1 MPLIIRKS
9 IRRINVTENK
19 KALFTLLNE
28 ISLLI
33 DKKLSQFRCD
43 KTFKSTIWKVN
54 RDKTYQICYMGRLH
68 DVKNALGTE
77 LSVGQNVW
85 VKIPSNSLKDMH
97 ICGIV
102 DKGK

>member
-1 MPLIIRKS
+1 M
-9 IRRINVTENK
+9 NEDD
-19 KALFTLLNE
+19 KALHTL
-28 ISLLI
+28 IKVIKQAIDDSLA
-33 DKKLSQFRCD
+33 KYKCD

-54 RDKTYQICYMGRLH
+54 RDKTYQICYIGHLY

-77 LSVGQNVW
+77 LSVGQTVW

>member
-1 MPLIIRKS
+1 M
-9 IRRINVTENK
+9 NDNM
-19 KALFTLLNE
+19 KAMHTLLNE

-33 DKKLSQFRCD
+33 DKRLSAYHCD

-54 RDKTYQICYMGRLH
+54 RDKTYQICYTGH
-68 DVKNALGTE
+68 FYDVKNALGTE
-77 LSVGQNVW
+77 LNVGQNVW

-97 ICGIV
+97 ICGII